1 MNPPARPALP
11 YLAGYPEALRQQ
23 VQGLIERNELATHL
37 QKRYPLRHSVRT
49 DAALYDYTQALKSA
63 FLRQSP
69 PLAKVIYAARLHVI
83 NNALGTHTTVARVQG
98 GQLKAKREIRI
109 SAMFRDTPPEFL
121 KMIVVHE
128 LAHIKEREH
137 NKAFYA
143 LCQHMEPDYHQFEFD
158 LRLYLTLQELQPA
171 AAVSRETDPKSSGD
185 AQSR

>member
-1 MNPPARPALP
+1 MNPPIRPALP

-23 VQGLIERNELATHL
+23 VQGLIERNELAAHL
-37 QKRYPLRHSVRT
+37 HKRYPQRHQVRT
-49 DAALYDYTQALKSA
+49 DAALYDYTQALKSE

-83 NNALGTHTTVARVQG
+83 HNALGTHTTVARVQG

-158 LRLYLTLQELQPA
+158 LRLHLTLQELKSTETA
-171 AAVSRETDPKSSGD
+171 AD
-185 AQSR
+185 